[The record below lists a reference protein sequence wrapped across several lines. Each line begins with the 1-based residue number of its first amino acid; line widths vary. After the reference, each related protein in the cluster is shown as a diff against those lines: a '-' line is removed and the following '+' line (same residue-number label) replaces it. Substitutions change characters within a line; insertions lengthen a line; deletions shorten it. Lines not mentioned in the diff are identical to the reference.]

1 MAERRGRPFHAIGLL
16 TARAPTDPL
25 TASRDPLIAV
35 QRSTAANAFERRVV
49 NDGTVGCQRGGPSK
63 VVNDLNGRCGR
74 PYSSHLRRRR
84 DSRIIAPEAARN
96 HRD

>member
-1 MAERRGRPFHAIGLL
+1 MGERRGRPFDAIGLL
-16 TARAPTDPL
+16 SARAPTDPL
-25 TASRDPLIAV
+25 TASRDPLIAAEC
-35 QRSTAANAFERRVV
+35 STARNAFERLVV
-49 NDGTVGCQRGGPSK
+49 NDGTIGCQRGGPSK
-63 VVNDLNGRCGR
+63 VVNDLNGRSGR